1 MRKELIWAGVIGIS
15 FGLIIAFGAWRINS
29 SLQPKTPAATPAP
42 IPATGEVGLSIAFNK
57 PENGDVVTTS
67 TVTVSGITES
77 LVWLTFSGEK
87 GDYILQA
94 GEDGVF
100 SQDIGLTSGVNQIKV
115 TAIDSTGNQTSQ
127 NLLIV
132 YSALFQLNA
141 GATPSATLT
150 NATSDA
156 AIAAGVAGKV
166 AAALNQPK
174 AYLGTVTDI
183 ADSTIQIKSLE
194 SQIEQIDIS
203 GTGISVVN
211 TKDSDNKTV
220 KLTDIGIG
228 DFIVAMGYI
237 NQNSVLAAQRIL
249 VTNPVLTPEIN
260 VSIGK
265 VTDVSQKTLTV
276 SDVKS
281 GSNSTLTPDI
291 HTDLESYTAGK
302 ATAIKIAGIAGGDT
316 VIYFTDQSGTPP
328 ILRSVFDV
336 GTPQG

>member
-1 MRKELIWAGVIGIS
+1 MRKELIWAGIIGIS

-29 SLQPKTPAATPAP
+29 SLQPKTPAASPAP
-42 IPATGEVGLSIAFNK
+42 TPIAGENLSVALNK
-57 PENGDVVTTS
+57 PENDDVVTTDKVS
-67 TVTVSGITES
+67 VSGITKPLS
-77 LVWLTFSGEK
+77 WITFSGEK
-87 GDYILQA
+87 GGSILQS
-94 GEDGVF
+94 GQDGVF
-100 SQDIGLTSGVNQIKV
+100 SQDIDLASGVNQIKV
-115 TAIDSTGNQTSQ
+115 AAIDSGGNQTSQ
-127 NLLIV
+127 NLLVV

-141 GATPSATLT
+141 SPSAALT

-156 AIAAGVAGKV
+156 GIAAMVADKV
-166 AAALNQPK
+166 AAALNNPK

-194 SQIEQIDIS
+194 SQIEQIGIS

-237 NQNSVLAAQRIL
+237 NQNSVLAAQRIF
-249 VTNPVLTPEIN
+249 VANPVLAPEIS

-265 VTDVSQKTLTV
+265 VTDVSKKTLTV
-276 SDVKS
+276 SDLKNG
-281 GSNSTLTPDI
+281 GSSTLTPNI
-291 HTDLESYTAGK
+291 HTDFESYSQDKSTS
-302 ATAIKIAGIAGGDT
+302 IKISAINAGDT
-316 VIYFTDQSGTPP
+316 VISITDNSGTPP